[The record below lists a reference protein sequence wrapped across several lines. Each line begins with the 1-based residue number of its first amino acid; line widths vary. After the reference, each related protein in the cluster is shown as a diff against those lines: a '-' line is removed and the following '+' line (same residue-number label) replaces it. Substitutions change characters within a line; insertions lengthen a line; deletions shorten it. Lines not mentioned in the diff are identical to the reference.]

1 MRKAKKLLTRG
12 LSFDARLNSWNK
24 LYKKFMDR
32 SKENFDWDIGSERD
46 NLGCEFN
53 SCSLEL
59 RYVTPS
65 IAHVIFKNPICGA
78 YSILDKLCY
87 GRFFYL

>member
-59 RYVTPS
+59 NRRSPTSFLKIQYVELIPS
-65 IAHVIFKNPICGA
+65 
-78 YSILDKLCY
+78 
-87 GRFFYL
+87 